1 MSVSWRLLNDVRS
14 EVEMNSPVTHA
25 ECIERM
31 RQMEEGFTARMREE
45 RAIFDGAV
53 ESVEK
58 WVQRLEDGLNGL
70 RNLIVVGIIEFT
82 IALVV
87 VLFTILGGR
96 L

>member
-1 MSVSWRLLNDVRS
+1 
-14 EVEMNSPVTHA
+14 MNSPVTHA

-87 VLFTILGGR
+87 VLFTIIGGK

>member
-1 MSVSWRLLNDVRS
+1 
-14 EVEMNSPVTHA
+14 MNSPVTHA

-31 RQMEEGFTARMREE
+31 RQMEEGFTVRMREE
-45 RAIFDGAV
+45 REVFEGAV

-58 WVQRLEDGLNGL
+58 WVQRLEDGLNSL
-70 RNLIVVGIIEFT
+70 RNWIMVGIVEFT

-87 VLFTILGGR
+87 VLFTIIGGK